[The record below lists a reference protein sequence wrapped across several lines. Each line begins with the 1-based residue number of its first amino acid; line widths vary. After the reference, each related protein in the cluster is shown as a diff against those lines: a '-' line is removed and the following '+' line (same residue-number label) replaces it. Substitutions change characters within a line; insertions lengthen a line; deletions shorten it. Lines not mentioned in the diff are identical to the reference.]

1 MGTLSVSV
9 MLIILVACIIRSL
22 IKAKRTGR
30 HPSCGGNCASC
41 GHCCS
46 APHAASPLKK
56 FP

>member
-9 MLIILVACIIRSL
+9 ILIMLVACIIRSL
-22 IKAKRTGR
+22 LKAKRTGR